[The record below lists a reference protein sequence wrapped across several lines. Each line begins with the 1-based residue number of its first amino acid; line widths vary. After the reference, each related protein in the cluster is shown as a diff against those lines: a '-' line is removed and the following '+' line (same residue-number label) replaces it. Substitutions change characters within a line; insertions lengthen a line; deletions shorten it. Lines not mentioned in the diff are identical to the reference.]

1 MNIGKLWLD
10 LDQCTIELNN
20 TIQKLYE
27 IKNEIDLEKK
37 GDQQWSP
44 NDHSDNI
51 RHLIGRKHSTPP
63 PRGERIIK
71 KQRLTHPHQHTPN
84 TWKRLERRN
93 KYEKNDKKWIYS

>member
-37 GDQQWSP
+37 GDQQ
-44 NDHSDNI
+44 
-51 RHLIGRKHSTPP
+51 
-63 PRGERIIK
+63 
-71 KQRLTHPHQHTPN
+71 
-84 TWKRLERRN
+84 
-93 KYEKNDKKWIYS
+93 